1 MIKHPELVL
10 IVTCLWL
17 FVIGMPQSHTILS
30 VIVGKQMEQNVQGWL
45 LLVERINIPNERQTT

>member
-45 LLVERINIPNERQTT
+45 LLVERINVPNERQTT